1 MKKIKR
7 LFFDIETSPNIGLFW
22 TAGYKLNISPDSII
36 KERAII
42 CICYKWAGDDK
53 IYSLQWD
60 NNQDDKKLLEK
71 FILVANEAD
80 EIVGHNGDRF
90 DLPWIRTRCLY
101 HRIPVFPNYSTLDT
115 LKSAR
120 SKFKFNSNKL
130 DYIAKFL
137 GIGQKTHT
145 GYDLWKKVVLD
156 KDKESLD
163 YMVEYCK
170 NDVELLEKVY
180 NEMSTYIPAKT
191 HHGVL
196 NDGEKYSCPECGSEN
211 MKFSKKRYS
220 ALGTPR
226 IQLQCENC
234 HKYHTVSSTI
244 YENKLASEVEK

>member
-1 MKKIKR
+1 MKNIKR

-22 TAGYKLNISPDSII
+22 TSGYKLNISHDSII

-42 CICYKWAGDDK
+42 CICYKWAGEDK

-101 HRIPVFPNYSTLDT
+101 HRIPVFPNYTTLDT

-120 SKFKFNSNKL
+120 SKFKFNSNTL

-156 KDKESLD
+156 KDKESLE

-191 HHGVL
+191 HHGIL
-196 NDGEKYSCPECGSEN
+196 NGGEKYSCPECGSEN

-226 IQLQCENC
+226 IQLQCEDC

-244 YENKLASEVEK
+244 YENKLVNEIEK